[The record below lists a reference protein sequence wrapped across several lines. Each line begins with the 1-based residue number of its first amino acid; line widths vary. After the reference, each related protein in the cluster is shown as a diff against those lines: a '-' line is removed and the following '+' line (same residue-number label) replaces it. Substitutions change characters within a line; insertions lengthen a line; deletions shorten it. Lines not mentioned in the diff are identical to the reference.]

1 MNEWE
6 FTALVTTWVTAL
18 VQADNN
24 SPFQEARTEQR
35 ANDWSAERRDFTLLD
50 KNGLPILT
58 GEFKLPDKADG
69 ATPFNTAVVDG
80 ARRKAA
86 AAGVAFFI
94 TWNVNE
100 CVLWETN
107 PTNPAAVRQDYKHWN
122 VANIRRSAQL
132 QQDEIQ
138 RNIRGWLP
146 VFLRDVAAA
155 LRGANIIEQKAP
167 DAKFI
172 DAFEAAMRQPVAL
185 TSEALA
191 QQYARTAPRREID
204 EWMRSDLGFT
214 IVSDAEGIRDNLEN
228 AAKHACYTLATRLI
242 FHEALLRRY
251 GAEMPQLNAPA
262 HINTPDKLRLHFQQF
277 FEDAKR
283 VTGDYETVFGT
294 SPLAVG
300 NRVPFYAGGILPYW
314 RAFVEEIHAF
324 DFSRLDYEVIGSLFE
339 RLIGPEERHKFG
351 QYYTRAEVV
360 DLMLSFAIHT
370 GEETVMDPA
379 CGGGTFLVRAYARK
393 RELAAGHTHAQR
405 LEDIYGVDL
414 SAYAVNLTTINLATR
429 DLDRDENYPRV
440 VRSDF
445 FDVPI
450 EGKFMHLPRRVQ
462 AAGLGASQTRDI
474 QIPPLDVIVGNPPYV
489 RQEEVERKDAYA
501 SLIGL
506 QRAKFSKRADL
517 HAYFWPQSTAFLKEN
532 GYLCFL
538 TSSQWLDV
546 DYGFALQ
553 AWILANFEVIAIFES
568 VGEPWFVGAR
578 VMTAATILRRQRNEE
593 TRNANVVR
601 FVQFQAPVAE
611 LLMNDG
617 SSAGAVQVANSLRD
631 EILSLTADDTNKR
644 YRARLVPQGQL
655 WAEGVQMGNLNA
667 GEPGG
672 TDPARYVG
680 KWGRY
685 LRAPELWF
693 DLVQQA
699 GDRLTPL
706 AGVVRIRRGVTSGK
720 DEFFMPKDATAEALA
735 AKPDAREFQVTYGA
749 NRAEVAAG
757 TVRIVAC
764 GDKFSERRPIEACY
778 LEPEVHNLKDITRMV
793 VSPTDCARLII
804 LIPSPIPADT
814 YAARYIAWGEEKGWN
829 RASTTAQRA
838 TAERGWY
845 DLIGHRRGQMFW
857 PMSQQYRH
865 AVPLN
870 EHDLICNHNLFDL
883 HVAEGVDQ
891 EVLAGILNSSWT
903 VFSKFQYGRP
913 VGNEGN
919 LKTEVIDVNLMLV
932 ADPRAGTP
940 KARQRVSAAFRA
952 MQDRT
957 QLRFLSEQDFQETA
971 YRNRGQQDQLSRLST
986 DSELTQADRREL
998 DDAVLEMLGVTRKEE
1013 RKEKVDAL
1021 YVYLKQF
1028 FIQTRRKEE
1037 LANANKKK
1045 AGSGKRVT
1053 PQSLALEIFQ
1063 ELREHHPA
1071 LLRGYEQ
1078 LLDLS
1083 KDFLTVDL
1091 MQKGSPSLAADAFV
1105 PNGIMFWQG
1114 KRRVGSVATEHPAQQ
1129 QLVYHLAMSGR
1140 RLLTRVPMSV
1150 EGCEAVL
1157 RQHRQLL
1164 SNRNSTIQALAA
1176 ERTTD
1181 PKLQQATLD
1190 KLSPLLPN

>member
-6 FTALVTTWVTAL
+6 FTALVTTWVTQL
-18 VQADNN
+18 IQADTN
-24 SPFQEARTEQR
+24 SPFLEARTEQR
-35 ANDWSAERRDFTLLD
+35 ATSWSAERRDFTLLGRD
-50 KNGLPILT
+50 GQPILT

-80 ARRKAA
+80 ARRKAQ
-86 AAGVAFFI
+86 AAGVEFFI

-100 CVLWETN
+100 CVLWETT
-107 PTNPAAVRQDYKHWN
+107 PRHTAAGRQDYKKWP
-122 VANIRRSAQL
+122 VVNIRKSSQL
-132 QQDEIQ
+132 QQEQVQ
-138 RNIRGWLP
+138 RDIKGWLS
-146 VFLRDVAAA
+146 VFLRDIKPI
-155 LRGANIIEQKAP
+155 LQGAEVIARKAP
-167 DAKFI
+167 DEKFI

-185 TSEALA
+185 TTEALK
-191 QQYARTAPRREID
+191 QQYARTAPRRELD

-214 IVSDAEGIRDNLEN
+214 IVNDAEGISSNLEN

-251 GAEMPQLNAPA
+251 GAEMPQLSAPV
-262 HINTPDKLRLHFQQF
+262 HLNEPDTMRLHFQQF

-294 SPLAVG
+294 SPLAVA
-300 NRVPFYAGGILPYW
+300 NRVPFYAGSIIPYW

-360 DLMLSFAIHT
+360 DLMLSFAITT

-393 RELAAGHTHAQR
+393 RELAPLRTHAQR

-429 DLDRDENYPRV
+429 DLERDENYPRV

-445 FDVPI
+445 FDVPV
-450 EGKFMHLPRRVQ
+450 EGNFMRLPRRVQ
-462 AAGLGASQTRDI
+462 AAGLGARQMRDV
-474 QIPPLDVIVGNPPYV
+474 QIPLLDAVIGNPPYV
-489 RQEEVERKDAYA
+489 RQEEIERKDAYA
-501 SLIGL
+501 ALAAT
-506 QRAKFSKRADL
+506 QRARFSKRADL

-553 AWILANFEVIAIFES
+553 AWILANFEVVAIFES
-568 VGEPWFVGAR
+568 MGEPWFVGAR
-578 VMTAATILRRQRNEE
+578 VVTTATILRRQRDED

-601 FVQFQAPVAE
+601 FVQFRAPVAE
-611 LLMNDG
+611 LLAHDT
-617 SSAGAVQVANSLRD
+617 STAGAMLAADALRD
-631 EILSLTADDTNKR
+631 ELLGLTADDTNAR

-667 GEPGG
+667 GQPGG

-685 LRAPELWF
+685 LRAPDLWF
-693 DLVQQA
+693 DLVQRA
-699 GDRLTPL
+699 GDHLIPMAQL
-706 AGVVRIRRGVTSGK
+706 ARIRFGVKSGK
-720 DEFFMPKDATAEALA
+720 DEYFMPKDATAEALA
-735 AKPDAREFQVTYGA
+735 AQPNARDFQVAYGA
-749 NRAEVAAG
+749 TLAEVEAG

-764 GDKFSERRPIEACY
+764 GEKFGEHRPLEARY
-778 LEPEVHNLKDITRMV
+778 LAPEVHNLKDITRLV
-793 VSPTDCARLII
+793 VTAEDCARQIV
-804 LIPSPIPADT
+804 LIPSPLPPNT
-814 YAARYIAWGEEKGWN
+814 YAARYVAWGEEKGWN

-845 DLIGHRRGQMFW
+845 DLIGHRRGQLFW
-857 PMSQQYRH
+857 PMAQQYRH
-865 AVPLN
+865 AIPLN
-870 EHDLICNHNLFDL
+870 EQDLICNHNLFDL
-883 HVAEGVDQ
+883 HVSEGVDQ
-891 EVLAGILNSSWT
+891 EVLAGVLNSSWT

-940 KARQRVSAAFRA
+940 RARQRVATAFRA

-957 QLRFLSEQDFQETA
+957 QLRFISERDFQEATYYA
-971 YRNRGQQDQLSRLST
+971 RGRQDELRSLSA
-986 DSELTQADRREL
+986 DSELTQPDRREL
-998 DDAVLEMLGVTRKEE
+998 DDAVLELLGITRREE
-1013 RKEKVDAL
+1013 RQEMLTAL
-1021 YVYLKQF
+1021 YGYLTAF
-1028 FIQTRRKEE
+1028 FRDTRRKEV

-1045 AGSGKRVT
+1045 AGSGARVT
-1053 PQSLALEIFQ
+1053 PQSLAQEIFL

-1071 LLRGYEQ
+1071 LLRPYEQ
-1078 LLDLS
+1078 LLDLTRP
-1083 KDFLTVDL
+1083 FLTVDL
-1091 MQKGSPSLAADAFV
+1091 MHRGEPQLAADLLV

-1114 KRRVGSVATEHPAQQ
+1114 KRRTGSVATEHPAQQ
-1129 QLVYHLAMSGR
+1129 RLVYALALSGR
-1140 RLLTRVPMSV
+1140 RQLTRVPMSV

-1157 RQHRQLL
+1157 RQFRQLL
-1164 SNRNSTIQALAA
+1164 DSRNSTINALVA

-1181 PKLQQATLD
+1181 PRLQQATSD
-1190 KLSPLLPN
+1190 KLTPMLPN

>member
-18 VQADNN
+18 VQADAN

-50 KNGLPILT
+50 KNGQPILT

-69 ATPFNTAVVDG
+69 ATPFNTGVVDG
-80 ARRKAA
+80 ARRKAV
-86 AAGVAFFI
+86 AAGVKFFI

-100 CVLWETN
+100 CVLWETS
-107 PTNPAAVRQDYKHWN
+107 PTNPTAGRQDYKNWQ
-122 VANIRRSAQL
+122 VVTIRRSAQL
-132 QQDEIQ
+132 QQAEVQRQIQ
-138 RNIRGWLP
+138 GFLA
-146 VFLRDVAAA
+146 VFLRDVAIA
-155 LRGANIIEQKAP
+155 LLKGGIIEQKAP
-167 DAKFI
+167 DEKFI

-185 TSEALA
+185 TAEALA
-191 QQYARTAPRREID
+191 QQYARPASRRELD
-204 EWMRSDLGFT
+204 DWMRTDLGFT
-214 IVSDAEGIRDNLEN
+214 IVTDAEGIRANLEN

-251 GAEMPQLNAPA
+251 GQAMPRLDAPA
-262 HINTPDKLRLHFQQF
+262 HLNTPDALRLHFQQF

-300 NRVPFYAGGILPYW
+300 NRAPFYAGGILPYW
-314 RAFVEEIHAF
+314 RAFVDEIHAF

-351 QYYTRAEVV
+351 QYYTRAEIV

-393 RELAAGHTHAQR
+393 RELAPGRSHAQR

-429 DLDRDENYPRV
+429 DLERDENYPRV
-440 VRSDF
+440 IRSDF
-445 FDVPI
+445 FDVPVQ
-450 EGKFMHLPRRVQ
+450 GKFMHLPRKVSSS
-462 AAGLGASQTRDI
+462 GLGTGQTRDI
-474 QIPPLDVIVGNPPYV
+474 VIPPLDVVIGNPPYV
-489 RQEEVERKDAYA
+489 RQEEVERKGDYA
-501 SLIGL
+501 NLIAG
-506 QRAKFSKRADL
+506 QRARFSKRADL
-517 HAYFWPQSTAFLKEN
+517 HAYFWPQSTAFLKED

-553 AWILANFEVIAIFES
+553 AWILANFEVVAIFES
-568 VGEPWFVGAR
+568 SGEPWFVGAR
-578 VMTAATILRRQRNEE
+578 VVTTATILRRQRDEAV
-593 TRNANVVR
+593 RAANVVR
-601 FVQFQAPVAE
+601 FVQVKAPVTE
-611 LLMNDG
+611 LLAHDG
-617 SSAGAVQVANSLRD
+617 STAGAMVVANGLRD
-631 EILSLTADDTNKR
+631 EIMRLRADETNHR

-655 WAEGVQMGNLNA
+655 WAEGVAMGNLNA
-667 GEPGG
+667 GQQGG

-685 LRAPELWF
+685 LRAPDLWF
-693 DLVQQA
+693 ELVQRA
-699 GDRLTPL
+699 GNRLTPL
-706 AGVVRIRRGVTSGK
+706 AQLARIRFGVKSGK
-720 DEFFMPKDATAEALA
+720 DEFFMPKNATAEALA
-735 AKPDAREFQVTYGA
+735 AKPDAHEFQITYGA
-749 NRAEVAAG
+749 NRADVAAG

-764 GDKFSERRPIEACY
+764 GEKFSERRPIEACY
-778 LEPEVHNLKDITRMV
+778 LEPEVHNLKDITRLV
-793 VSPTDCARLII
+793 VVPADCAREII
-804 LIPSPIPADT
+804 LIPSPAPADT
-814 YAARYIAWGEEKGWN
+814 YAARYVAWGEAKGWH

-845 DLIGHRRGQMFW
+845 DLIGHRRGQLFW

-870 EHDLICNHNLFDL
+870 EQDLICNHNLFDL
-883 HVAEGVDQ
+883 HVAEGADQ

-932 ADPRAGTP
+932 ADPRIGTP
-940 KARQRVSAAFRA
+940 KARQRVAAAFRA

-957 QLRFLSEQDFQETA
+957 QLRFLSERDFQETA
-971 YRNRGQQDQLSRLST
+971 YYDRGQQDQLSRLST
-986 DSELTQADRREL
+986 ESELTQADRREL
-998 DDAVLEMLGVTRKEE
+998 DDAVLELLGVARKQE
-1013 RKEKVDAL
+1013 REPLLNEL
-1021 YVYLKQF
+1021 YAYLKQF

-1045 AGSGKRVT
+1045 AGSGRRVT
-1053 PQSLALEIFQ
+1053 PQGLALEIFN

-1071 LLRGYEQ
+1071 LLRRYEE

-1083 KDFLTVDL
+1083 KPYLTLDL
-1091 MQKGSPSLAADAFV
+1091 MQKGEPRLAADAFV
-1105 PNGIMFWQG
+1105 PHGIMFWQG
-1114 KRRVGSVATEHPAQQ
+1114 KRRVGSITTEHEAQQ
-1129 QLVYHLAMSGR
+1129 RLAHHLALSGR
-1140 RLLTRVPMSV
+1140 RLLTRVPMS
-1150 EGCEAVL
+1150 EQGCEAVL
-1157 RQHRQLL
+1157 QQHRQLL
-1164 SNRNSTIQALAA
+1164 NNRHSTIQALVV

-1181 PKLQQATLD
+1181 LKLQQATIE
-1190 KLSPLLPN
+1190 KLTPMLPS

>member
-6 FTALVTTWVTAL
+6 FTSLVTTWVTQLIA
-18 VQADNN
+18 ADAG

-35 ANDWSAERRDFTLLD
+35 ANDWSTERRDFTLLD
-50 KNGLPILT
+50 KNGLPVLT

-69 ATPFNTAVVDG
+69 ATPFNTGVVDG
-80 ARRKAA
+80 ARRKAV
-86 AAGVAFFI
+86 AAGVQFFI

-100 CVLWETN
+100 CVLWETA
-107 PTNPAAVRQDYKHWN
+107 PSNPAAVRQDYKNWQ
-122 VANIRRSAQL
+122 VVTIRNSKQL
-132 QQDEIQ
+132 QQDEVQ
-138 RNIRGWLP
+138 RQIKGWLS

-155 LRGANIIEQKAP
+155 LRGASIIEQKAP
-167 DAKFI
+167 DEKFI

-185 TSEALA
+185 TSEALK
-191 QQYARTAPRREID
+191 QQYARTAPRRELD
-204 EWMRSDLGFT
+204 TWLREDLGFT
-214 IVSDAEGIRDNLEN
+214 IVTDAEGINANLES

-251 GAEMPQLNAPA
+251 GAEMPQLTAPV
-262 HINTPDKLRLHFQQF
+262 HINTPDNLRLHFQQF

-300 NRVPFYAGGILPYW
+300 NRVPFYTGGILPYW

-360 DLMLSFAIHT
+360 DLMLAFAITT
-370 GEETVMDPA
+370 GDEAVLDPA

-393 RELAAGHTHAQR
+393 RELAPGRTHAQR

-429 DLDRDENYPRV
+429 DLERDENYPRV

-445 FDVPI
+445 FDVPVQ
-450 EGKFMHLPRRVQ
+450 GSFMRLPRRVQ
-462 AAGLGASQTRDI
+462 AAGLGASQTRDVE
-474 QIPPLDVIVGNPPYV
+474 IPPLDAIIGNPPYV
-489 RQEEVERKDAYA
+489 RQEEVARKDAYA
-501 SLIGL
+501 ALVGA
-506 QRAKFSKRADL
+506 QRAKLSKRADL

-553 AWILANFEVIAIFES
+553 AWILANFEVVAIFES
-568 VGEPWFVGAR
+568 IGEPWFVGAR
-578 VMTAATILRRQRNEE
+578 VVTAATILRRQRDEA
-593 TRNANVVR
+593 TRAANVVR
-601 FVQFQAPVAE
+601 FVQFRAPVAE
-611 LLMNDG
+611 LLAHDG
-617 SSAGAVQVANSLRD
+617 STAGAVLAANGLRD
-631 EILSLTADDTNKR
+631 EILSLTADDTNAR

-667 GEPGG
+667 GQPTG

-685 LRAPELWF
+685 LRAPDLWF
-693 DLVQQA
+693 DLVRRA
-699 GDRLTPL
+699 GSRLVPL
-706 AGVVRIRRGVTSGK
+706 AQLARIRFGVKSGK
-720 DEFFMPKDATAEALA
+720 DEFFMLKDATAEALA
-735 AKPDAREFQVTYGA
+735 AKPDAREFQITYGA
-749 NRAEVAAG
+749 SRAEVDAG

-764 GDKFSERRPIEACY
+764 GPQFSEWRPLEAQY
-778 LEPEVHNLKDITRMV
+778 LEPEVHNLKDITRLIV
-793 VSPTDCARLII
+793 TAEDCARLIV
-804 LIPSPIPADT
+804 LIPTPVPADT
-814 YAARYIAWGEEKGWN
+814 YAARYVAWGEEKGWN
-829 RASTTAQRA
+829 KLETCAGRESEKR
-838 TAERGWY
+838 RWY
-845 DLIGHRRGQMFW
+845 DLTGHKRGVLFW
-857 PMSQQYRH
+857 PKAQQYRH
-865 AVPLN
+865 AIPYN
-870 EHDLICNHNLFDL
+870 EYNLQCNCNLYDL
-883 HVAEGVDQ
+883 HLAEGVDQ
-891 EVLAGILNSSWT
+891 EVLAGVLNSSWT

-919 LKTEVIDVNLMLV
+919 LKTEIIDVNLMVV

-940 KARQRVSAAFRA
+940 RARQRIAAAFRA

-957 QLRFLSEQDFQETA
+957 QLRFISERDFQEVT
-971 YRNRGQQDQLSRLST
+971 YHDRGQQAQLGSLSA

-998 DDAVLEMLGVTRKEE
+998 DEAVLELLGVGQRDE
-1013 RKEKVDAL
+1013 RQALLDAL
-1021 YVYLKQF
+1021 YTYLTAF
-1028 FIQTRRKEE
+1028 FRDTRRKEV

-1053 PQSLALEIFQ
+1053 PQALAQEIYQ
-1063 ELREHHPA
+1063 ELREHHPTM
-1071 LLRGYEQ
+1071 LRTYEQ

-1083 KDFLTVDL
+1083 KPFLTVDL
-1091 MQKGSPSLAADAFV
+1091 MQKGEPRLAADAFV
-1105 PNGIMFWQG
+1105 PHGIMFWQG
-1114 KRRVGSVATEHPAQQ
+1114 KRRVGSVATEHAAQQ
-1129 QLVYHLAMSGR
+1129 QLVYHLAQSGR
-1140 RLLTRVPMSV
+1140 RQLTRVPMSV

-1157 RQHRQLL
+1157 RQYRQLL
-1164 SNRNSTIQALAA
+1164 STRNSTVQALVT

-1181 PKLQQATLD
+1181 TKLQQATLD
-1190 KLSPLLPN
+1190 KLTPMLPN